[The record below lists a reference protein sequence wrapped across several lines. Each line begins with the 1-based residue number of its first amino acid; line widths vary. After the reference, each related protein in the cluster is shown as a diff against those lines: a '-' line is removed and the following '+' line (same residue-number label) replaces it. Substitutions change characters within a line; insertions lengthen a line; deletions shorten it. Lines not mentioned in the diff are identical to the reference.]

1 VKAALLFADALVILV
16 GLCIGSFLNVVIA
29 RVPRGESV
37 VRPRSRC
44 PGCREPI
51 AGYDNIPVVSWLILR
66 GRCRRC
72 GQPISP
78 RYPLVEI
85 VCAVLVFAV
94 WRRFGPGGVFLGY
107 AAFAATLL
115 ALTFIDL
122 DTWLL
127 PHQITWPLLALGLLS
142 PAWNPEVG
150 WIDAA
155 VGAGAG
161 FSAFALVALI
171 GEKLLKK
178 ETMGWGDVWLLAG
191 IGAWLGWQALLPV
204 IVLSSLQGAV
214 VGIALLAIRRPAA
227 DRPVPADLQDSDW
240 VPPRHA
246 VPFGPFL
253 ALGALEVLFLGDL
266 MARWY
271 FDVVGNFVR

>member
-1 VKAALLFADALVILV
+1 VSRLLPDLVV
-16 GLCIGSFLNVVIA
+16 SFFGLCIGSFLNVVIA
-29 RVPRGESV
+29 RVPRGESI

-51 AGYDNIPVVSWLILR
+51 AGYDNIPVISWLILR

-94 WRRFGPGGVFLGY
+94 WRRLGPTAAFLGY
-107 AAFAATLL
+107 AAFASTLL
-115 ALTFIDL
+115 ALAFIDL

-127 PHQITWPLLALGLLS
+127 PHQMTWPLLALGLVS
-142 PAWNPEVG
+142 PAWNPDLG
-150 WIDAA
+150 WMDAA
-155 VGAGAG
+155 IGAAG
-161 FSAFALVALI
+161 GFAAFALVALV

-178 ETMGWGDVWLLAG
+178 ETMGWGDVWLLSG

-204 IVLSSLQGAV
+204 VVLSSVQGAM
-214 VGIALLAIRRPAA
+214 VGVLLLALRRPA
-227 DRPVPADLQDSDW
+227 DQRPVPADVQDADW

-253 ALGALEVLFLGDL
+253 ALAALEVLFLGERL
-266 MARWY
+266 AEWY
-271 FDVVGNFVR
+271 FQVIGKLVQ

>member
-1 VKAALLFADALVILV
+1 MKAALLLADALVILV

-44 PGCREPI
+44 PGCRKPI

-66 GRCRRC
+66 GRCRNCR
-72 GQPISP
+72 QPISP
-78 RYPLVEI
+78 RYPLVEV

-94 WRRFGPGGVFLGY
+94 WKRYGPGGAFVGY
-107 AAFAATLL
+107 AAFACMLL

-127 PHQITWPLLALGLLS
+127 PHQLTWPLLALGLLS
-142 PAWNPEVG
+142 PAWNPDVG

-161 FSAFALVALI
+161 FSAFALVALV

-204 IVLSSLQGAV
+204 IVLSSLQGAL
-214 VGIALLAIRRPAA
+214 VGIALLAVHRPAA
-227 DRPVPADLQDSDW
+227 DRPMPADLEDPGW

-266 MARWY
+266 IARWY

>member
-1 VKAALLFADALVILV
+1 VSRLLPDLVV
-16 GLCIGSFLNVVIA
+16 SFFGLCIGSFLNVVIA
-29 RVPRGESV
+29 RVPRGESI

-51 AGYDNIPVVSWLILR
+51 AGYDNIPVISWLILR

-94 WRRFGPGGVFLGY
+94 WRRLGPTAAFLGY
-107 AAFAATLL
+107 AAFASTLL
-115 ALTFIDL
+115 ALAFIDL

-127 PHQITWPLLALGLLS
+127 PHQMTWPLLALGLVS
-142 PAWNPEVG
+142 PAWNPDLG
-150 WIDAA
+150 WMDAA
-155 VGAGAG
+155 IGAAAG
-161 FSAFALVALI
+161 FAAFALVALV

-178 ETMGWGDVWLLAG
+178 ETMGWGDVWLLSG

-204 IVLSSLQGAV
+204 VVLSSVQGAM
-214 VGIALLAIRRPAA
+214 VGVLLLALRRPA
-227 DRPVPADLQDSDW
+227 DQRPVPADVQDADW

-253 ALGALEVLFLGDL
+253 ALAALEVLFLGERL
-266 MARWY
+266 AEWY
-271 FDVVGNFVR
+271 FQVIGKLVQ

>member
-1 VKAALLFADALVILV
+1 VSTPLLADAVV
-16 GLCIGSFLNVVIA
+16 AFFGLCVGSFLNVVIA
-29 RVPRGESV
+29 RVPRGESI

-44 PGCREPI
+44 PGCRKPI
-51 AGYDNIPVVSWLILR
+51 AGYDNIPVLSWVLLR
-66 GRCRRC
+66 GRCRSC
-72 GQPISP
+72 GQPISA

-94 WRRFGPGGVFLGY
+94 WRRFGPTSAFLGH
-107 AAFAATLL
+107 AAFAAALL

-142 PAWNPEVG
+142 PAWNPDVG
-150 WIDAA
+150 WTDAA
-155 VGAGAG
+155 VGAAAG
-161 FSAFALVALI
+161 FAAFALVALV

-178 ETMGWGDVWLLAG
+178 ETMGWGDVWLLSG

-204 IVLSSLQGAV
+204 VVLSSVQGAV
-214 VGIALLAIRRPAA
+214 VGILLLALRRPA
-227 DRPVPADLQDSDW
+227 DQRSVPADVQDADW

-253 ALGALEVLFLGDL
+253 ALAALEVLFLGERL
-266 MARWY
+266 AEWY
-271 FDVVGNFVR
+271 FQVIGKLVQ

>member
-1 VKAALLFADALVILV
+1 VSRLLPDLVV
-16 GLCIGSFLNVVIA
+16 SFFGLCIGSFLNVVIA
-29 RVPRGESV
+29 RVPRGECI

-51 AGYDNIPVVSWLILR
+51 AGYDNIPVISWLILR

-94 WRRFGPGGVFLGY
+94 WRRLGPTGAFLGY
-107 AAFAATLL
+107 AAFASTLL
-115 ALTFIDL
+115 ALAFIDL

-127 PHQITWPLLALGLLS
+127 PHQMTWPLLALGLVS
-142 PAWNPEVG
+142 PAWNPDLG
-150 WIDAA
+150 WMDAA
-155 VGAGAG
+155 IGAAAG
-161 FSAFALVALI
+161 FAAFALVALV

-178 ETMGWGDVWLLAG
+178 ETMGWGDVWLLSG

-204 IVLSSLQGAV
+204 VVLSSVQGAM
-214 VGIALLAIRRPAA
+214 VGVLLLALRRPA
-227 DRPVPADLQDSDW
+227 DQRPVPADVQDADW

-253 ALGALEVLFLGDL
+253 ALAALEVLFLGERL
-266 MARWY
+266 AEWY
-271 FDVVGNFVR
+271 FQVIGKLVQ

>member
-1 VKAALLFADALVILV
+1 VNPALLADVLVILV

-29 RVPRGESV
+29 RLPRGESL

-44 PGCREPI
+44 PGCGKPI
-51 AGYDNIPVVSWLILR
+51 AGYDNIPVISWILLR

-72 GQPISP
+72 HKPINL

-94 WRRFGPGGVFLGY
+94 WRRFGPSGAFLGY

-127 PHQITWPLLALGLLS
+127 PHQMTWPLLALGLLS

-161 FSAFALVALI
+161 FAAFALVALV

-214 VGIALLAIRRPAA
+214 VGIALLAVHRPAA
-227 DRPVPADLQDSDW
+227 DHPMPADVQDSDW

-271 FDVVGNFVR
+271 LDMVGKFVR

>member
-1 VKAALLFADALVILV
+1 MSRLLPDLVV
-16 GLCIGSFLNVVIA
+16 SFFGLCIGSFLNVVIA
-29 RVPRGESV
+29 RVPRGESI

-51 AGYDNIPVVSWLILR
+51 AGYDNIPVISWLILR

-94 WRRFGPGGVFLGY
+94 WRRLGPTAAFLGY
-107 AAFAATLL
+107 AAFASTLL
-115 ALTFIDL
+115 ALAFIDL

-127 PHQITWPLLALGLLS
+127 PHQMTWPLLALGLVS
-142 PAWNPEVG
+142 PAWNPDLG
-150 WIDAA
+150 WMDAA
-155 VGAGAG
+155 IGAAAG
-161 FSAFALVALI
+161 FAAFALVALV

-178 ETMGWGDVWLLAG
+178 ETMGWGDVWLLSG

-204 IVLSSLQGAV
+204 VVLSSVQGAM
-214 VGIALLAIRRPAA
+214 VGVLLLALRRPA
-227 DRPVPADLQDSDW
+227 DQRPVPADVQDADW

-253 ALGALEVLFLGDL
+253 ALAALEVLFLGERL
-266 MARWY
+266 AEWY
-271 FDVVGNFVR
+271 FQVIGKLVQ